1 MKMFFS
7 MWNPYY
13 VHVQC
18 NSSINQRCEF
28 FQISF
33 HIWLPR
39 ITIVKFS
46 SMFHAN
52 HWPKIYVYI
61 RYKYSTSDLK
71 TVPNTIFYF
80 TLFAFFALFFD
91 FFHLGCAQNQ
101 ERTRTRLSNEMEF
114 RSRGKKHT
122 KPKHNV
128 NWWKPL
134 EIHSHCKAS
143 ERKTMK

>member
-1 MKMFFS
+1 MLFS

-80 TLFAFFALFFD
+80 TLFEFFFLFFD
-91 FFHLGCAQNQ
+91 FFPFRLCTKSRENKNKIIKRNGVQ
-101 ERTRTRLSNEMEF
+101 EQK
-114 RSRGKKHT
+114 KKHT